1 MLFSCCEF
9 VNFRGRRGYMHGSDA
24 GPYLVPHLLH
34 ASFLPSTVLRNIYY
48 FRTSCFV
55 YKGNYGS
62 AYHTGANLL
71 AFCASCLL
79 FKEIWT
85 HRLANERLLRQTIL
99 SPHLFLDV
107 SSASAGRLGLFADL
121 RLSESINPSIQ
132 NSGKVEGNLEHWP
145 SADPHQRGKNET
157 KR

>member
-1 MLFSCCEF
+1 MGTCTDLMQ
-9 VNFRGRRGYMHGSDA
+9 GRTLCLIFYMH
-24 GPYLVPHLLH
+24 H
-34 ASFLPSTVLRNIYY
+34 SFLVQYYGTSTISVLPC
-48 FRTSCFV
+48 SV